1 MMRSMKR
8 VYMVY
13 SRAPRDAL
21 IARLQDLGVLHIE
34 EAPLDLQADLDD
46 GPMAEQH
53 QDVENALVKARG
65 ILDYFREVDPEVLQL
80 SQDELDAVSGQFDE
94 VASAFR
100 EQIESLEG
108 ELRSLVS
115 ERRKLRDRLS
125 AIDLVKEIL
134 DASPDL
140 LDQLP
145 REGRSIVAMLAE
157 DGGRIN
163 TDEIQNV
170 LEDQLGDRYRLVS
183 RALSEDRIE
192 ILASVEP
199 EFAEAV
205 EEYLEAKG
213 FRHISLPAHVE
224 ELSFPD
230 AIRHLQDDRREIPDR
245 LDDIN
250 RQLRKLGQEQ
260 GRRMMALTWA
270 LENRLAQLEAAER
283 FGYTNY
289 AFIVSGWIPDD
300 AFDGFRSTLRHEFP
314 DIVVNED
321 PSETDHDAVPVSFVQ
336 SSWSKPYQLILD
348 IFGTPKHGSIDP
360 VPMISL
366 FFPILFAIIVG
377 DLGYGLVIVALA
389 LWARRG
395 FPGLNNQTLKR
406 LPESEAGL
414 GAIRVLLHGGLFSSV
429 AGILFGEVFGIE
441 VGLAFGW
448 HVGDWWPLPRVEH
461 LHGGGYSP
469 ASWLLPLVL
478 GLGIAQITIGL
489 LFGVATALRLGDR
502 KHAFAKIGLLLALF
516 GITILIGDLS
526 ERVAPLEGAALYGV
540 GLWAIGIPFM
550 AMGGINTLLEMPTPF
565 VHMLSYARVM
575 GFAVA
580 AVMLSVLINQFV
592 SFLAGS
598 VVVLG
603 VVLAAVA
610 AIVLHTFNLVLHVF
624 EGSIQ
629 SARLQWVEFFEKFL
643 LEELGGVPYRP
654 FREVDV
660 SAVEKSTRP

>member
-1 MMRSMKR
+1 MKR

-13 SRAPRDAL
+13 TRAQRDAL
-21 IARLQDLGVLHIE
+21 IARLQGLGVLHIE
-34 EAPLDLQADLDD
+34 EAPLELQPDLDE
-46 GPMAEQH
+46 GSLAEQH
-53 QDVENALVKARG
+53 QDVENTLVKARG
-65 ILDYFREVDPEVLQL
+65 ILDYFREVDPDLLQIGE
-80 SQDELDAVSGQFDE
+80 DELSAVEGETEE
-94 VASAFR
+94 VATAFR

-108 ELRSLVS
+108 ELRALVS

-125 AIDLVKEIL
+125 AIELAKEVL
-134 DASPDL
+134 DASPEL

-145 REGRSIVAMLAE
+145 REGRSVVAMLAE
-157 DGGRIN
+157 DRGQVDIDG
-163 TDEIQNV
+163 IQNV
-170 LEDQLGDRYRLVS
+170 LQDQLGDRYRLSS
-183 RALSEDRIE
+183 RTLSENRIE
-192 ILASVEP
+192 VLTSVEP

-213 FRHISLPAHVE
+213 FRNISLPAHVE
-224 ELSFPD
+224 ELGFPE
-230 AIRHLQDDRREIPDR
+230 AIHQLRQDEREIPQR
-245 LDDIN
+245 LQEIN
-250 RQLRKLGQEQ
+250 RQLRELGQEH
-260 GRRMMALTWA
+260 GRRMIALAWS
-270 LENRLAQLEAAER
+270 LENRLAQVEASER
-283 FGYTNY
+283 FGYTDY
-289 AFIVSGWIPDD
+289 AFVVSGWIPADEFE
-300 AFDGFRSTLRHEFP
+300 AFQSTLQREFP
-314 DIVVNED
+314 DIVINED
-321 PSETDHDAVPVSFVQ
+321 PSEADHDAVPVSFVQ

-377 DLGYGLVIVALA
+377 DLGYGLVIIALA

-395 FPGLNNQTLKR
+395 FPGLSSPTLKR
-406 LPESEAGL
+406 LPESDAGL

-448 HVGDWWPLPRVEH
+448 HIGDWWPLPRVEH

-469 ASWLLPLVL
+469 AGWLLPLVL
-478 GLGIAQITIGL
+478 ILGIVQITIGL

-502 KHAFAKIGLLLALF
+502 KHAFAKVGLLLALF
-516 GITILIGDLS
+516 GIAILIGDLS

-540 GLWAIGIPFM
+540 GLWAIGIPLM
-550 AMGGINTLLEMPTPF
+550 AMGGVNTLLEMPTPF

-610 AIVLHTFNLVLHVF
+610 AVVLHTFNLVLHVF

-660 SAVEKSTRP
+660 SAVEKSTRS